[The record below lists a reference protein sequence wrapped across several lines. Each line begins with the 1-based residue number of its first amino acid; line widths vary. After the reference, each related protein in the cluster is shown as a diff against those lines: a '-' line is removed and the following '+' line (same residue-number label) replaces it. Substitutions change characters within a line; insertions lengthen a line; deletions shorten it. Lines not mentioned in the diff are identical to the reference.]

1 MRKISV
7 KKLHP
12 DQNFLHP
19 LRFLMPV
26 TIIVDIIHKQTK
38 DEYVLLIKVSLSNIF
53 KNHLTPNDLPRM
65 VIILTTII
73 HSRAEP
79 RKHSPSQLQDRCPN
93 QRPMLTTDI
102 TAMVSIISYHA
113 HYGYYA
119 HYRYYGYGEHNIISC
134 SLWI

>member
-1 MRKISV
+1 M

-65 VIILTTII
+65 VIILINITQL
-73 HSRAEP
+73 AEP
-79 RKHSPSQLQDRCPN
+79 PTPSPSQLQDRCPN

-102 TAMVSIISYHA
+102 TAMVSIHQGITA
-113 HYGYYA
+113 DVV
-119 HYRYYGYGEHNIISC
+119 YRIP
-134 SLWI
+134 